1 MDLSK
6 KLFYKRLA
14 KEIIVTII
22 MALLAIAVIRI
33 RGIEDNAEAV
43 AWELLFFALLAVH
56 IMEYTDK

>member
-1 MDLSK
+1 MKLNK

-14 KEIIVTII
+14 KEVTVTII
-22 MALLAIAVIRI
+22 MVLLAIAVICI

-43 AWELLFFALLAVH
+43 AWELLFFASLAVH